1 MRANFT
7 WVLLFALFCCNILLS
22 SGHPVSPVDPS
33 IESPGNALPKQA
45 SLSRRS
51 VLPRGNNST
60 TNSTS
65 GPSNEHGNTLLSA
78 NLIAAIAATGVG
90 VLLVL
95 IGLMSAF
102 RMGWS
107 RGLEYQEKEERKLHS
122 AGSSDTATEPTLVP
136 WPGEP
141 PIVRGMSERD
151 MNSPYKVVVGTL
163 GRHSF
168 KPGEGVYEIHD
179 RPDPRATRNGFADI
193 VAMEKGKEKDLGS
206 W

>member
-1 MRANFT
+1 MRRS
-7 WVLLFALFCCNILLS
+7 ILPRDNNS
-22 SGHPVSPVDPS
+22 NTTATSEGGSGHGD
-33 IESPGNALPKQA
+33 
-45 SLSRRS
+45 
-51 VLPRGNNST
+51 
-60 TNSTS
+60 
-65 GPSNEHGNTLLSA
+65 TLLPT
-78 NLIAAIAATGVG
+78 NLIVAIAATGVG

-95 IGLMSAF
+95 VGLMSAF

-122 AGSSDTATEPTLVP
+122 AGSSDTATGPTLVP

-151 MNSPYKVVVGTL
+151 MNTPYKVVVGAL

-168 KPGEGVYEIHD
+168 KPGEGVYEIQNQ
-179 RPDPRATRNGFADI
+179 PETRQTKNDFVNI
-193 VAMEKGKEKDLGS
+193 VAMGKGKEKSIGN